1 MIFINTRRI
10 EVCCGSIADVLT
22 ARSAGAIRVEL
33 CSAIEVGGL
42 TPSAGLIAGAVRER
56 SAMAVNVLIRPRG
69 GDFVYSD
76 REIAVMEADIEAAK
90 AAGAQGV
97 VIGAMTPSGDVDMK
111 TMRRLLAHCEDM
123 DVTFHR
129 AFDVCASPS
138 DALEQIIALG
148 IPRLLTSG
156 REPTALEGAPLI
168 AELIRQTAGRI
179 RIMPGAGI
187 NPANIAEI
195 ESITGAKEFHSTC
208 TDKSLSAPCRAPL
221 FGCAARPAD
230 FQTVKYLVT
239 GMQS

>member
-10 EVCCGSIADVLT
+10 EVCCGSMADVLT

-111 TMRRLLAHCEDM
+111 TI
-123 DVTFHR
+123 HR

-168 AELIRQTAGRI
+168 AELIRQAAGRI